1 MKYSGQ
7 SIAIL
12 GCATSGIAAARL
24 ARHHGAQVTL
34 LDSSDNEAVQLRA
47 KPLRDQGF
55 SVLLGSAA
63 LTTRRKFD
71 RVVMSPGID
80 PAWPL
85 ARRFFEHGTRCVG
98 ELEFAWENC
107 SKPVIA
113 VTGTNGKT
121 TTTELIERL
130 LLAAGIKT
138 IAGANYGV
146 AFSELILEGAP
157 VDVYTLEVSSFQLEL
172 IETFHP
178 KIAVW
183 LNFAPDHLDRH
194 PNLEAYR
201 KAKLR
206 IFENQTSEDLAIIN
220 GTETYPELVA
230 QKINFSAFMI
240 DTEYHLRAG
249 KIWHKNER
257 LFDMAKTN
265 LRGLHNA
272 ENVMAA
278 VATARAMG
286 IGYDAMEKTLATY
299 RPPKHRCEWVATVEG
314 REFINDSKA
323 TNLHALESALRGF
336 ETPVILIAGG
346 KQKGLDYEPLTALVS
361 EKTRCVFTIGEIKD
375 LLSKTWSD
383 AVPTQSC
390 ESLAEA
396 VQQSFR
402 ASKPGETILFSP
414 GTSSFDMFQGYD
426 HRGQVFCDIV
436 RQLEKL

>member
-7 SIAIL
+7 SIAVL
-12 GCATSGIAAARL
+12 GCANSGIAAARL

-71 RVVMSPGID
+71 RVVISPGID

-85 ARRFFEHGTRCVG
+85 ASRFFEQGTHCVG
-98 ELEFAWENC
+98 ELEFSWENC

-113 VTGTNGKT
+113 ITGTNGKT

-346 KQKGLDYEPLTALVS
+346 KQKGLDYEPLTGLVS

-436 RQLEKL
+436 HQLEEL